1 MRNAISL
8 NKKCLPRID
17 ALPELKTDHFLF
29 KEFHEKMLKKK
40 REEKFNCKETNKLEK
55 SREEKKREE
64 KKREE
69 KRRRNPFVA
78 KIS

>member
-1 MRNAISL
+1 
-8 NKKCLPRID
+8 
-17 ALPELKTDHFLF
+17 
-29 KEFHEKMLKKK
+29 MLKKK

-64 KKREE
+64 K
-69 KRRRNPFVA
+69 RRRNPFVA